1 MPVYR
6 SGKGAAPAWSQI
18 QDFELIEL
26 RRGDSRTLARD
37 EPKEEIIVCRGA
49 VIADLGDGRT
59 AFLPQGG
66 KLDSDKPRAEGL
78 TIRATTDSALVFRAL
93 GHWAA
98 ISGSGI
104 FRVRL
109 GDPPKHDT
117 PYDYVK
123 ATRFDNHYHD
133 CNEYW
138 IFFQGQCRVAS
149 EGKFYDVGPGD
160 CVATGMGWHH
170 DVVSVKGEEEVQAV
184 YFEGTP
190 EGQKRPGHL
199 WEPKHG
205 KPTPQT
211 DRV

>member
-1 MPVYR
+1 MPIYR
-6 SGKGAAPAWSQI
+6 FGKGAAPAWCEMEN
-18 QDFELIEL
+18 FELIDL
-26 RRGDSRTLARD
+26 ARGESRTLTRE

-49 VIADLGDGRT
+49 VEVDLGGGRT

-66 KLDSDKPRAEGL
+66 KLDSNEGGAGGL
-78 TIRATTDSALVFRAL
+78 TIRAAADKTLVFRAL
-93 GHWAA
+93 GRWRS
-98 ISGSGI
+98 INGSGL

-109 GDPPKHDT
+109 GDPPTHDT

-123 ATRFDNHYHD
+123 TTRFDNHYHD
-133 CNEYW
+133 CDEYW
-138 IFFQGQCRVAS
+138 IFFQGECRVAS
-149 EGKFYDVGPGD
+149 EGKLYDAGPGD

-170 DVVSVKGEEEVQAV
+170 DVVSVKGNEEVLAV

-190 EGQKRPGHL
+190 EGQKRRGHL

-205 KPTPQT
+205 KATPQP